1 MNFTEKENYN
11 FNDLVEIVKI
21 LRAPD
26 GCPWDREQTH
36 KSIRSNFIEE
46 TYEAV
51 EAIDT
56 DDLDL
61 LKKNSVMFFC
71 RLLCMRK
78 SKVNREHLI

>member
-56 DDLDL
+56 AIEKADISVDDLKQL
-61 LKKNSVMFFC
+61 YEKWNS
-71 RLLCMRK
+71 
-78 SKVNREHLI
+78 NR

>member
-1 MNFTEKENYN
+1 MSRMNFTEKENYN

-61 LKKNSVMFFC
+61 LKEELC